1 MVFEPVSVGT
11 LVAVAGGVFA
21 YVLRERS
28 KSKNEKTNNGAIK
41 DIKDTMAEVKKTV
54 VSTNE
59 KLVKIDKCMVKL
71 DTNVGNMQKHCGET
85 TARFAKDI
93 TENRGDIKGLLKKK

>member
-28 KSKNEKTNNGAIK
+28 KSKNEKTNNCDIKAIK
-41 DIKDTMAEVKKTV
+41 KTTAENLKYLNRMDKK
-54 VSTNE
+54 
-59 KLVKIDKCMVKL
+59 LGII
-71 DTNVGNMQKHCGET
+71 DTNVQNMQKHCTET
-85 TARFAKDI
+85 TTRFAKDI
-93 TENRGDIKGLLKKK
+93 TENRGDIKSLLKGKE